1 MPNDTN
7 TFYMVDLDFCRYN
20 VLTGLDEYIG
30 TTVYNPADKDR
41 EIEDMKAAGWYHYMT
56 REW

>member
-7 TFYMVDLDFCRYN
+7 TFYMVDLDFCRSF
-20 VLTGLDEYIG
+20 LDENQY
-30 TTVYNPADKDR
+30 TSVTVYNPVEKQEVIDDL
-41 EIEDMKAAGWYHYMT
+41 AAQGWTLYMS